1 MSGSVLHID
10 ARAKLIWAIL
20 GASLVF
26 QIGSCAGQVLFSILF
41 GFILLSVG
49 VDFRRLIKSIRYFLI
64 FLPLTLA
71 IHLIF
76 TGGIL
81 GLLIGKPFESIDLQM
96 PLMFTIRIGNFLF
109 LMAFVFQWIGAVE
122 TLDCVYWSI
131 RPLKKFGVRTD
142 DLFQVVFIAVQ
153 FFPIVK
159 EEYRRL
165 DQGWRSFLASD
176 TSSARK
182 RILHVRERLIPLM
195 IFSFRKAETLAE
207 AMTVRG
213 YAGRSD
219 HRSYY
224 GQFESK
230 PIDVAFACGSAVVL
244 LILVSGLSV

>member
-1 MSGSVLHID
+1 MNGFVSHID

-20 GASLVF
+20 GATLVF
-26 QIGSCAGQVLFSILF
+26 QIDTCAGQALFFALF
-41 GFILLSVG
+41 GLVLLCIG
-49 VDFRRLIKSIRYFLI
+49 TDFRRLIKSIRYFLI
-64 FLPLTLA
+64 FLPLTFA
-71 IHLIF
+71 VHLVF

-81 GLLIGKPFESIDLQM
+81 GLLTGKPGGNVDLQM

-122 TLDCVYWSI
+122 TLDCIHWSI
-131 RPLKKFGVRTD
+131 RPLKRFGIRTD

-165 DQGWRSFLASD
+165 DQGWRSFVSSD
-176 TSSARK
+176 TSSVRK

-207 AMTVRG
+207 AMAVRG
-213 YAGRSD
+213 YAGRSE
-219 HRSYY
+219 RSYY

-230 PIDVAFACGSAVVL
+230 PIDVALACGSAVVL
-244 LILVSGLSV
+244 LILVAGLPV